1 MTLMEQPTVYL
12 VDDEPATRKAL
23 ARLLRVAGF
32 NVDAHASCE
41 QFLHEYDPQTPG
53 CLILDMM
60 LPGLNGDE
68 LQKYLA
74 DNGSSLPIIFVT
86 GHGDIPMCARA
97 IKSGAVEFLTKPVD
111 ADALLRAVDEAIK
124 YDSENRRLLVDVSAI
139 KRRHSLLTPRE
150 QEVLIHVVAGK
161 TNKKIAAELGT
172 VEKTIKVHR
181 ARIMEKMDAG
191 SLAELVR
198 FAMQLGIGMP
208 DSRFC

>member
-12 VDDEPATRKAL
+12 VDDEPAIRKAL

-41 QFLHEYDPQTPG
+41 EFLHEYDPQTPG

-74 DNGSSLPIIFVT
+74 DNGSSLPIIFIT

-111 ADALLRAVDEAIK
+111 ADALLRAVGEAIK
-124 YDSENRRLLVDVSAI
+124 YDRENRRSLVDVSAI
-139 KRRHSLLTPRE
+139 KRRLSLLTPRE

-181 ARIMEKMDAG
+181 ARIMEKMEAG

-198 FAMQLGIGMP
+198 LAVQLGIGRL
-208 DSRFC
+208 DSQCY